1 MAISTARGVA
11 LITALLVVALTTV
24 LAVAM
29 MTQQQLSIRRTMN
42 LINRDQAYCYALG
55 AEQWSQQLLLRD
67 DPEIDSFHE
76 HWATPLPPLPIPGG
90 SLQGQLEDLQAR
102 FNLNNL
108 IRSTPE
114 SLTAELK
121 FFERLLS
128 VLELPT
134 SLAQVVLDWLD
145 EDIIPQ
151 MPHGA
156 EDDRYLIKTPAYR
169 AANSLFKSP
178 SEIRLLAGIDVEE
191 YEKLIPYISTL
202 PTPTAININ
211 TAPLPILMALTDN
224 LDEVQGQ
231 HLINDRTQQPFASV
245 KAFIE
250 ASGELKTAET
260 PQLSVNS
267 GYFLLTTQVQIDSGH
282 AYLNSVLYR
291 QASTIQVLR
300 RSRDHYSILR

>member
-1 MAISTARGVA
+1 MVISAARGVA

-29 MTQQQLSIRRTMN
+29 MTQQQLTIRRTMN

-67 DPEIDSFHE
+67 DPEIDSLDE

-108 IRSTPE
+108 ILSTPE

-145 EDIIPQ
+145 DDITPQ
-151 MPHGA
+151 VPHGA

-169 AANSLFKSP
+169 AANGLFKSP
-178 SEIRLLAGIDVEE
+178 SEIRLLAGIDAQK

-202 PTPTAININ
+202 PTLTAININ
-211 TAPLPILMALTDN
+211 TAPLPILRALTDN
-224 LDEVQGQ
+224 LDEAQGQ
-231 HLINDRTQQPFASV
+231 QLI
-245 KAFIE
+245 
-250 ASGELKTAET
+250 
-260 PQLSVNS
+260 
-267 GYFLLTTQVQIDSGH
+267 
-282 AYLNSVLYR
+282 
-291 QASTIQVLR
+291 
-300 RSRDHYSILR
+300 